1 MHFIAISINHR
12 TADVALREQV
22 AFRDDALRL
31 AHEDLYETKAILE
44 NVILSTCSRTEV
56 YAVVDQIHT
65 GRYYIQR
72 FLARSFGFEV
82 DDIKEMSEVKVGDD
96 SVEHLLRVTSG
107 LDSIVLGETQIL
119 GQMREVFFLAQDT
132 GTTGTIFNHLFKQ
145 AITFAKRAHSETDI
159 ADNAVSVSYAAVE
172 LAKKVFGKLKNKHAI
187 IIGAGEM
194 SELSLLNLLGSGIS
208 NITIVNRTLSKAKV
222 LAEKHSV
229 SYDSLTALPT
239 LLEQTDIVI
248 SSTSS
253 EDYIITN
260 RMIDDIAENRKID
273 SLVMI
278 DIAVPRDIE
287 PGINTI
293 TNIFNY
299 DVDDL
304 KGLVDA
310 NLRERQHAAELIAEQ
325 IPSEIDSHN
334 EWVNMLGVVPV
345 IRALREKAMNIQA
358 ETMESLD
365 RKLPNLSERERKV
378 ISKHTKS
385 IINQMLKDPIKQAKE
400 LSSDKKST
408 EKLELFQNIFD
419 IEAEDPRQKAK
430 LEKESKAK
438 EISARRIF
446 SFE

>member
-31 AHEDLYETKAILE
+31 ANEDLFETKAILE
-44 NVILSTCSRTEV
+44 NVILSTCNRTEV

-82 DDIKEMSEVKVGDD
+82 DDIKAMSEVKVGDEA
-96 SVEHLLRVTSG
+96 VEHLLRVTSG

-119 GQMREVFFLAQDT
+119 GQMRDAFFLAQDLK
-132 GTTGTIFNHLFKQ
+132 TTGTIFNHLFKQ
-145 AITFAKRAHSETDI
+145 AITFAKKAHNETDI

-172 LAKKVFGKLKNKHAI
+172 LSKKVLGKLKNKHAV

-194 SELSLLNLLGSGIS
+194 SELSLLNLLGSGI
-208 NITIVNRTLSKAKV
+208 NHITIVNRTESKARI
-222 LAEKHSV
+222 LAEKHQV
-229 SYDSLTALPT
+229 SYDKLESLPS
-239 LLEQTDIVI
+239 LLTSTDIVI

-253 EDYIITN
+253 PDYIITKS
-260 RMIDDIAENRKID
+260 MINQALSYRK
-273 SLVMI
+273 SKLLLL

-287 PGINTI
+287 PCHSLSDDV
-293 TNIFNY
+293 FNY

-304 KGLVDA
+304 KDLVDA
-310 NLRERQHAAELIAEQ
+310 NLKERQIAAEAISNE
-325 IPSEIDSHN
+325 IPTEIKAHN
-334 EWVNMLGVVPV
+334 DWVNMLGVVPV
-345 IRALREKAMNIQA
+345 IRALREKAMTIQA
-358 ETMESLD
+358 ETMDSID
-365 RKLPNLSERERKV
+365 RKLPNLSERERTV

-400 LSSDKKST
+400 LSNDKKSN

-419 IEAEDPRQKAK
+419 IEAEDPYKAVK
-430 LEKESKAK
+430 ERKKEKELSV
-438 EISARRIF
+438 RHIF

>member
-31 AHEDLYETKAILE
+31 AHEDLFETKSILE
-44 NVILSTCSRTEV
+44 NVILSTCNRTEV
-56 YAVVDQIHT
+56 YAIVDQIHT

-82 DDIKEMSEVKVGDD
+82 DDIKSMSEVKVGDEAI
-96 SVEHLLRVTSG
+96 EHLLRVTSG

-119 GQMREVFFLAQDT
+119 GQMRDAFFLAQDSN
-132 GTTGTIFNHLFKQ
+132 TTGTIFNHLFKQ
-145 AITFAKRAHSETDI
+145 AITFAKKAHSETDI

-172 LAKKVFGKLKNKHAI
+172 LAKKVFGKLKSKQAV

-194 SELSLLNLLGSGIS
+194 SELSLLNLLGTGIT
-208 NITIVNRTLSKAKV
+208 NITVVNRTKIKAKE
-222 LAEKHSV
+222 LATKHNV
-229 SYDSLTALPT
+229 NYDNLESLPT
-239 LLEQTDIVI
+239 LLANADIVI

-253 EDYIITN
+253 PDFIITKS
-260 RMIDDIAENRKID
+260 MIENISLHRKTK
-273 SLVMI
+273 SLLLV

-287 PGINTI
+287 PGSDISED
-293 TNIFNY
+293 IFSY

-310 NLRERQHAAELIAEQ
+310 NLRERQMAADLIAGQ
-325 IPSEIDSHN
+325 IPNEIQAHN

-345 IRALREKAMNIQA
+345 IRALREKAMTIQS
-358 ETMESLD
+358 ETMESID
-365 RKLPNLSERERKV
+365 RKLPNLSDRERTV

-400 LSSDKKST
+400 LSNDKKSN

-419 IEAEDPRQKAK
+419 IEAEDFYEDVKVRKAQK
-430 LEKESKAK
+430 EKEAS
-438 EISARRIF
+438 IRHIF